1 MYIVAQIIGFIVF
14 VISLIAYHRNKK
26 EKILGNMIIS
36 NILNL
41 IHYLLLEAY
50 SGCATKVMAIARD
63 SFIIIK
69 KKNKVLSS
77 NIFLILFILIYIV
90 VGIFTYNGILSI
102 FPIALIDTG
111 YCGCTSITLPIS

>member
-1 MYIVAQIIGFIVF
+1 MYIVAQIIGFIAF

-41 IHYLLLEAY
+41 VHYLLLEAY

-63 SFIIIK
+63 CFIIIK

-77 NIFLILFILIYIV
+77 NVFLINIYCCRNFYI
-90 VGIFTYNGILSI
+90 
-102 FPIALIDTG
+102 
-111 YCGCTSITLPIS
+111 